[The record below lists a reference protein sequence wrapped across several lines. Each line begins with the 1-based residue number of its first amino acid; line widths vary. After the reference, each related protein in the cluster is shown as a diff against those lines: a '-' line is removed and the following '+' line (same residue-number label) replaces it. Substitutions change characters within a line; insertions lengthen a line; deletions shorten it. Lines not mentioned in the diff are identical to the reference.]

1 MSQPKPI
8 KICLMGQSLASGGAE
23 KAMGLLSFFFESR
36 GIEVHNVIVLDEVA
50 YPFAGK
56 LLNLGK
62 LKGKSNNIFDKGKRF
77 VVLRNFLQKEKF
89 DHVIDFRVRVSFV
102 QEFFIAKLLYNAPV
116 HYTVHSSILPLYFP
130 DSRWKARSVY
140 AKAAGIVAVS
150 QGVKQSIETAFG
162 LRNATVIP
170 NAIDIGRIES
180 KAGEPIAV
188 EGKFIVAAGRM
199 DDDVK
204 QFGKLIQA
212 YQNSSLP
219 SKGIRLVL
227 LGDGK
232 LRKELQRDDAENV
245 LFTGFVGNPYS
256 YFSKAEFFVL
266 SSKREGLPMVIL
278 ESLASGTPVVSFDC
292 ASGPGEMI
300 TDRQNGLLVP
310 DQDFGK
316 LIQAMDEMCADA
328 DLLRRCKANSK
339 PSVKGYSLE
348 KVGGRWLEYLKINVS

>member
-1 MSQPKPI
+1 
-8 KICLMGQSLASGGAE
+8 MGS
-23 KAMGLLSFFFESR
+23 LSFFFESR
-36 GIEVHNVIVLDEVA
+36 GIEVHNVIVLDNIA

-62 LKGKSNNIFDKGKRF
+62 LKGRSNHVFDKARRF
-77 VVLRNFLQKEKF
+77 LALRKFLRAEKF
-89 DHVIDFRVRVSFV
+89 DCIIDFRVRVSFL
-102 QEFFIAKLLYNAPV
+102 QEFFIAKWLYDAPV
-116 HYTVHSSILPLYFP
+116 FYTVHSAILSLYFP
-130 DSRWKARSVY
+130 DSRLKARAVY
-140 AKAAGIVAVS
+140 ANAAGIVPVS

-180 KAGEPIAV
+180 KACEPIAV

-232 LRKELQRDDAENV
+232 LRRELQRDASENV
-245 LFTGFVGNPYS
+245 LFMGFVDNPYS

-278 ESLASGTPVVSFDC
+278 ESLASGTPVISFDC
-292 ASGPGEMI
+292 VSGPREMI
-300 TDRQNGLLVP
+300 TDRENGLLVP
-310 DQDFGK
+310 DQEFGK
-316 LIQAMDEMCADA
+316 LTLAMDEMCADP
-328 DLLRRCKANSK
+328 DLLQYCKANSR
-339 PSVKGYSLE
+339 PSVEGYALE